1 MRFSKYGWALCVM
14 IATCV
19 AVSAET
25 APPIADA
32 LANITVLVR
41 PGRVG
46 YVTVWDGNKYVQCRR
61 VPDDSLHC
69 EAGGV
74 TMQPSLAA
82 VLDPNRL
89 QMLGNLGWS
98 LDRSFGNYIRT
109 FPAPMSYAVVAEQI
123 LEVLTRAYEANPTDL
138 EINTDWIADIPCPPR
153 NGPSQNLAGSVN
165 DAPAMRAFSIRTCE
179 FKAEPPP
186 LKAETRE
193 DVLAQYGGI
202 VAAELQRL
210 RINAKRRV
218 YTVFDVGIG
227 YIQCAPKSPMRILFC
242 EAQSAESWPALAV
255 VLTPQRV
262 ARLQAA
268 GFAAPG
274 RSPNYWRDYHL
285 DEMSDADLA
294 KELLSLL
301 GDVYGYSGSTRLMI
315 KTEQF

>member
-153 NGPSQNLAGSVN
+153 NGPYRILPVPSTTPRPCAHSPFGPVSSKPSHLLSRRRRAKMCWRSMEGSSRPNFSASASMQSAGSIPSLMLGSDTYSARRN
-165 DAPAMRAFSIRTCE
+165 LRCAFCFARRNR
-179 FKAEPPP
+179 
-186 LKAETRE
+186 LKAGR
-193 DVLAQYGGI
+193 
-202 VAAELQRL
+202 RL
-210 RINAKRRV
+210 PS
-218 YTVFDVGIG
+218 
-227 YIQCAPKSPMRILFC
+227 C
-242 EAQSAESWPALAV
+242 
-255 VLTPQRV
+255 
-262 ARLQAA
+262 
-268 GFAAPG
+268 
-274 RSPNYWRDYHL
+274 
-285 DEMSDADLA
+285 
-294 KELLSLL
+294 
-301 GDVYGYSGSTRLMI
+301 
-315 KTEQF
+315 